1 MYELLVY
8 VRVRVNK
15 SVNDQIQCL
24 GGVPASANLC
34 RAIRMG
40 TPRWY
45 ALRTRSRHEKRVS
58 AQVDGRGIEVFLPL
72 IGRRSR
78 WKDRT
83 VQVEFPLFPGY
94 CFAYFAW
101 KDRLQ
106 VLTAPGVVEVLGVG
120 GQGVPVAETEIESVR
135 RLVTST
141 LPVDPYPFLEP
152 GMAVEVRRGPLKD
165 LRGFLVR
172 KAAKARLVVAVSLI
186 RQGASVEI
194 DADDVVPV

>member
-1 MYELLVY
+1 MGS
-8 VRVRVNK
+8 NP
-15 SVNDQIQCL
+15 IL
-24 GGVPASANLC
+24 GGVPTSTNLC

-58 AQVDGRGIEVFLPL
+58 AQVDSRGIEVFLPL
-72 IGRRSR
+72 IGRRNR

-83 VQVEFPLFPGY
+83 VKVELPLFPGY
-94 CFAYFAW
+94 CFAHFAW
-101 KDRLQ
+101 NDRLQ

-120 GQGVPVAETEIESVR
+120 GQGVPVAETEIENVR

-141 LPVDPYPFLEP
+141 LRVDPYPFLEP
-152 GMAVEVRRGPLKD
+152 GRAVEVRRGPLKG

-172 KAAKARLVVAVSLI
+172 KAAKARLVIAVSLI